1 MPAPPSLPPA
11 PAALLVCVCDAQPEA
26 AGYVQALQR
35 HGYAV
40 LHVELGELNQRV
52 HEALPA
58 LVVCDVD
65 AEGAVEALR
74 QLHTTRETASVEI
87 LAVGAAGK
95 TLTQHA
101 DAIALLSSGQFLRP
115 VNTNV
120 LVLTIETRIGAP
132 PSLARG
138 ERELL
143 SGSWMPPSVGEHTA
157 AQTQLEISEPL
168 AELLRAAEEHAQATL
183 QAEPQLSFED
193 DVPRPQVIPQEALD
207 ALARPLID
215 EAVDGPRTSSGQGS
229 LGFQLLRGSSAPPG
243 ADVFDEGPTSAAQE
257 QEQAGWS
264 DAPDEMTRNSGK
276 VQTASDRPGARLPE
290 WPSAAASDERATL
303 PPPRLAPER
312 AASTSSAPPVALR
325 HLPQRLAEG
334 DAVNALGDA
343 VRARFSGAL
352 AFESDEGVRRV
363 LFEEGDVVI
372 AVSGLPGESLVGYL
386 ASIGELDAADAVSLE
401 ARLPAFGRHTG
412 SALIA
417 RGKLRQEQL
426 WTTLRQHAE
435 WLLARIVNQ
444 PDGAL
449 QREQQVPE
457 RLADEPTVFGGATG
471 AEVLIDTVRRAIEP
485 ALAAQRLGGA
495 RALIAQQPNAQ
506 LLTECALSA
515 EESEALQAAV
525 GLSVDQAAAR
535 SRLPDLAS
543 LLLAL
548 SALGVIDI
556 RKTSARAP
564 LEAPMAAPVPA
575 QMTSDAL
582 RARIE
587 ARKALVDEGDYFTL
601 LGVSPLATRYEI
613 ERAYRSLKHDFEP
626 SRALTAATADLGDAV
641 DTIGAVLD
649 EAYSILVDDQRREVY
664 RRAVWG
670 AEPTNR

>member
-1 MPAPPSLPPA
+1 MPAPPSLPPT
-11 PAALLVCVCDAQPEA
+11 PAAPLVCVCDAQPEA
-26 AGYVQALQR
+26 VDYVRALQS

-58 LVVCDVD
+58 LLVCDVD
-65 AEGAVEALR
+65 AAGAVETLR

-95 TLTQHA
+95 TLAQHA

-115 VNTNV
+115 VNANV
-120 LVLTIETRIGAP
+120 LVLTVETRIGAT

-143 SGSWMPPSVGEHTA
+143 SASWMPPSVGDHTA
-157 AQTQLEISEPL
+157 AQPQLEISEPL
-168 AELLRAAEEHAQATL
+168 AELLSAAEERAQATL

-193 DVPRPQVIPQEALD
+193 DVPRPEVIPQEALD

-215 EAVDGPRTSSGQGS
+215 EVVDGPRTSSGQGS
-229 LGFQLLRGSSAPPG
+229 FGFQLRSGSSAPPAG
-243 ADVFDEGPTSAAQE
+243 FDEEPTSAAQVAE
-257 QEQAGWS
+257 VVEYEAAWN
-264 DAPDEMTRNSGK
+264 DAPDGLTRNSGK
-276 VQTASDRPGARLPE
+276 AQAGSDPSGAQLPASPN
-290 WPSAAASDERATL
+290 AAATDQRATL

-312 AASTSSAPPVALR
+312 AESTSSAPPVALR
-325 HLPQRLAEG
+325 HLPQRLVEG

-352 AFESDEGVRRV
+352 AFECDEGVRRV
-363 LFEEGDVVI
+363 LFEDGDFVI
-372 AVSGLPGESLVGYL
+372 AVSGVPGESLVGYL
-386 ASIGELDAADAVSLE
+386 ASIGELDAAEAATLQ

-426 WTTLRQHAE
+426 WPTLRQHAE

-457 RLADEPTVFGGATG
+457 RLAAEPTVFGGATG
-471 AEVLIDTVRRAIEP
+471 AEILIDTVRRAVDP
-485 ALAAQRLGGA
+485 ALAAHRLGGA
-495 RALIAQQPNAQ
+495 RALIAQPPSAQ
-506 LLTECALSA
+506 LLVECALNA
-515 EESEALQAAV
+515 EESEALQTAV
-525 GLSVDQAAAR
+525 GLSVEQAATR

-548 SALGVIDI
+548 SALGVVDI
-556 RKTSARAP
+556 RKTSAQAQAP
-564 LEAPMAAPVPA
+564 LQAPPPAPATSAA
-575 QMTSDAL
+575 S

-601 LGVSPLATRYEI
+601 LGVSPLATSYEI

-641 DTIGAVLD
+641 DEIGAVLD
-649 EAYSILVDDQRREVY
+649 EAYAILVDDQRREAY
-664 RRAVWG
+664 RRALWG
-670 AEPTNR
+670 VVPATR